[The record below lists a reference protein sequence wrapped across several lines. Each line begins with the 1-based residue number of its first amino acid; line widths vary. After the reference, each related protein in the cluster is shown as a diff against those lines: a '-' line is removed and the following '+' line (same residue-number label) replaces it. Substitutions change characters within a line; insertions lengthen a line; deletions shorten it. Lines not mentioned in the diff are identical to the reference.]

1 MDQPTYVTVLAGGM
15 TYSAFTQVAV
25 QYAANQ
31 AARTFALTVTDASD
45 GWDEQWNFMPGT
57 EITIF
62 GNGQLVLTGYVEKM
76 TPSYDAHDHHV
87 EISGRSKGADTI
99 DSSAEHPK
107 GEFNKKTT
115 IQIANELDKQGVGF
129 STDVEQ
135 KVNEVFRLNPM
146 ETVFGAVERLARKHQ
161 MLLQGMPDGSIK
173 LTKGGTGGMNAAL
186 IEGVNILGASAIFDD
201 SDKHSEYKVK
211 GQKTL
216 GVGKKSLRIEAT
228 EKDSKMKRH
237 RPKHL
242 HQETT
247 LDDEGQA
254 QKRAKHHK
262 DRQSGESISAKVHL
276 QSWFDDGGMIWQANA
291 LVFIESPKLKLS
303 NMMLI
308 KSVHLSQS
316 ENGSFTDLDL
326 VMPEA
331 FGGDGGGMGG
341 SAGSGSN
348 TSPQWG

>member
-1 MDQPTYVTVLAGGM
+1 MRCLPRARRAGD
-15 TYSAFTQVAV
+15 VP
-25 QYAANQ
+25 AAD
-31 AARTFALTVTDASD
+31 AA
-45 GWDEQWNFMPGT
+45 
-57 EITIF
+57 
-62 GNGQLVLTGYVEKM
+62 
-76 TPSYDAHDHHV
+76 H
-87 EISGRSKGADTI
+87 RS
-99 DSSAEHPK
+99 
-107 GEFNKKTT
+107 
-115 IQIANELDKQGVGF
+115 
-129 STDVEQ
+129 
-135 KVNEVFRLNPM
+135 
-146 ETVFGAVERLARKHQ
+146 
-161 MLLQGMPDGSIK
+161 PDRSVWSI
-173 LTKGGTGGMNAAL
+173 
-186 IEGVNILGASAIFDD
+186 
-201 SDKHSEYKVK
+201 
-211 GQKTL
+211 
-216 GVGKKSLRIEAT
+216 
-228 EKDSKMKRH
+228 
-237 RPKHL
+237 PW
-242 HQETT
+242 
-247 LDDEGQA
+247 QA

>member
-1 MDQPTYVTVLAGGM
+1 VQQPI
-15 TYSAFTQVAV
+15 
-25 QYAANQ
+25 N
-31 AARTFALTVTDASD
+31 
-45 GWDEQWNFMPGT
+45 
-57 EITIF
+57 EI
-62 GNGQLVLTGYVEKM
+62 
-76 TPSYDAHDHHV
+76 
-87 EISGRSKGADTI
+87 
-99 DSSAEHPK
+99 
-107 GEFNKKTT
+107 
-115 IQIANELDKQGVGF
+115 
-129 STDVEQ
+129 
-135 KVNEVFRLNPM
+135 FRINPM

-173 LTKGGTGGMNAAL
+173 LTKGGTGGMNQAL

-216 GVGKKSLRIEAT
+216 GTGKKSLRIVAS
-228 EKDSKMKRH
+228 EKDPSMKRN

-247 LDDEGQA
+247 LDDEQQA

-276 QSWFDDGGMIWQANA
+276 QSWFDDSGKVWAANA
-291 LVFIESPKLKLS
+291 KVYVESPKLGLS

-316 ENGSFTDLDL
+316 INGSFTDLDL

-341 SAGSGSN
+341 TAGSG
-348 TSPQWG
+348 TKTKPAWG